1 MITIRSRH
9 VGRDVDIVDSRRFRR
24 RPLRH
29 QRRLGKRR
37 RCVRHCSIVRWRWRR
52 RRRWCRCQRRPVSKF
67 DAAKIWED
75 LIFCLFLGRDVRAV
89 RNKLKRN
96 CSNSLPRWI
105 TLAHVFDSLSLITF
119 SPSLFLW
126 PHFLK
131 SFFLLSFSF
140 FPYFFL

>member
-1 MITIRSRH
+1 MKNVITIRSRH

-52 RRRWCRCQRRPVSKF
+52 RRRWCRSQRRPVSKF

-75 LIFCLFLGRDVRAV
+75 LIF
-89 RNKLKRN
+89 
-96 CSNSLPRWI
+96 
-105 TLAHVFDSLSLITF
+105 
-119 SPSLFLW
+119 
-126 PHFLK
+126 
-131 SFFLLSFSF
+131 LSFSRPRRSSRSEQTETKLLKF
-140 FPYFFL
+140 FAQMDHSSTRL